1 MSANVTR
8 GPRVSRRI
16 VEIVVVVGVLALIAA
31 LVVVLVPRSEQR
43 TATVEFD
50 RTVSLYEGSK
60 VRILGV
66 DVGTVESITPQGS
79 SVRVRLA
86 WDAEYDVPEDVK
98 AVIVSPSVVGD
109 RFVQLTP
116 AYAGGAKL
124 ADGAHL
130 DQTRA
135 ATPTELDETFE
146 ALDRVATAL
155 GPEGANKDGAL
166 SNLLSTTADNLDGRG
181 AEIRRSI
188 AALAKLTTTADGSK
202 DELFSSME
210 KIERFVQA
218 LETNDASVRSFNAS
232 LASVSDVLSG
242 ERDDLQLAL
251 RELASALGMVQG
263 YVAENRASLRKNVD
277 GLADITKSLAS
288 QRKDL
293 AALLEK
299 GPQALS
305 NLATAYNPTTGTID
319 TRGTI
324 KGKADRTFRTL
335 TEPAYVSAYCGLA
348 AGQNPEYEDACYA
361 LGDVITWLG
370 NQADR
375 ATAASSSGAGGAGD
389 DGPAADGAP
398 ADDLATLMGVA

>member
-8 GPRVSRRI
+8 GPRVSRRL

-31 LVVVLVPRSEQR
+31 LVVVLVPRSEKH

-79 SVRVRLA
+79 SVRVRLS
-86 WDAEYDVPEDVK
+86 WDARYDVPEDVK

-116 AYAGGAKL
+116 AYSGGARL

-130 DQTRA
+130 DQTRS

-166 SNLLSTTADNLDGRG
+166 SDLLETSADNLDGRG

-188 AALAKLTTTADGSK
+188 AALAKVTTTVDGSK

-210 KIERFVQA
+210 KIERFVEA
-218 LETNDASVRSFNAS
+218 LEKNDESVRSFNSS

-242 ERDDLQLAL
+242 ERDDLQAAL
-251 RELASALGMVQG
+251 RELASALGMIQG
-263 YVAENRASLRKNVD
+263 YVDENRVSLRKNVD
-277 GLADITKSLAS
+277 GLADVTKSLAS
-288 QRKDL
+288 QRKNL

-299 GPQALS
+299 GPTALA

-324 KGKADRTFRTL
+324 KGKADGTFRTL
-335 TEPAYVSAYCGLA
+335 TQPAYVSAYCGLA
-348 AGQNPEYEDACYA
+348 SGQHPEYADACYA

-370 NQADR
+370 QQADG
-375 ATAASSSGAGGAGD
+375 TAKRSTAGD
-389 DGPAADGAP
+389 ARADTG